1 MDHMTLKDAEWK
13 KDPEPISLLPLFL
26 FHKAVGFIFL
36 SVFLIMLFFYS
47 KHSQGFSPPSEQL
60 WYLRHSLCC
69 LPCLPFFSDLISYY
83 CTTCPSCSSHTG
95 FFAIPKQDKTCSHH
109 GPLLS
114 LFTMPGKLFPQ
125 WLLPHLQ
132 ISASHLLSKAFLISP
147 CAHSY
152 RKLPSYAPASF
163 TYIALSPSKFTSI
176 YFFFF
181 PLATLPEGQK
191 LLEGSV
197 FGHSVH
203 CIHHGRHIFFFFE

>member
-13 KDPEPISLLPLFL
+13 KDPELISLLPLFL

-60 WYLRHSLCC
+60 WYLRHGLCC
-69 LPCLPFFSDLISYY
+69 LPCLPFFSDLISYH

-181 PLATLPEGQK
+181 FPSNSPRRVEAT
-191 LLEGSV
+191 
-197 FGHSVH
+197 
-203 CIHHGRHIFFFFE
+203 